1 MNIIDTLS
9 KLLLTPPETGKRG
22 LLISIVL
29 IGVPTALRLSVD
41 DYVTGVGFTPY
52 TPFVLLA
59 ALLVGWR
66 PAAAIAV
73 ASAVFGDILFVG
85 APRHLLEG
93 PSDVFGV
100 TAFLIASA
108 LIIGLVEAA
117 RSIVE
122 NALRPA
128 RPDGTP
134 TQVVFSLQG
143 GYAWA
148 SWYGSHSWVR
158 LGPKDEVAE
167 MMEDFLAQLELGR
180 RLDGGSG

>member
-1 MNIIDTLS
+1 MKIIDTLS
-9 KLLLTPPETGKRG
+9 KLLLSPPETGKRG
-22 LLISIVL
+22 LLISIAL
-29 IGVPTALRLSVD
+29 IAVPTALRLSAD
-41 DYVTGVGFTPY
+41 DYVTGVAFTPY

-66 PAAAIAV
+66 PAAAIAL

-85 APRHLLEG
+85 PPRHLLES

-117 RSIVE
+117 RSTVE

-134 TQVVFSLQG
+134 TQVVFSSQG
-143 GYAWA
+143 GHAWA

-158 LGPKDEVAE
+158 LGPKEEVAV
-167 MMEDFLAQLELGR
+167 MMEDFLAQLELGK
-180 RLDGGSG
+180 RLESGLG